1 MPGETEDRFA
11 IEELLARYCG
21 HLDNGRFA
29 EMAACFTEDGTWD
42 TAYGAATGRDRIEAL
57 VRRLASHGAPRPRM
71 LHLTANVIIEIAGD
85 TARATSSW
93 MVAQNSPRG
102 PLLDCA
108 GNYID
113 SLKKVG
119 GQWLFA
125 NRKIDRYIAIDLD
138 PKLPN

>member
-1 MPGETEDRFA
+1 MSVFEDRIA

-42 TAYGAATGRDRIEAL
+42 TAFGPAKGRAKIEEL
-57 VRRLASHGAPRPRM
+57 VRRLSARNQPRPAM
-71 LHLTANVIIEIAGD
+71 LHLTSNVIIEIAGD
-85 TARATSSW
+85 TATATSSW

-113 SLKKVG
+113 KLQKVG
-119 GQWLFA
+119 GQWLFSY
-125 NRKIDRYIAIDLD
+125 RKIDRYIAIDVKPEQLA
-138 PKLPN
+138 

>member
-1 MPGETEDRFA
+1 MNQLDDRIA

-21 HLDNGRFA
+21 HLDSGRFA
-29 EMAACFTEDGTWD
+29 EMAALFTPDGTWD
-42 TAYGAATGRDRIEAL
+42 TAFGAATGRDKIEAL
-57 VRRLASHGAPRPRM
+57 VRRLASHAAPTPRM
-71 LHLTANVIIEIAGD
+71 LHLTANVIIEIEGD
-85 TARATSSW
+85 AARATSSW

-113 SLKKVG
+113 SLKKIG

-125 NRKIDRYIAIDLD
+125 NRKIDRYIAIDLH
-138 PKLPN
+138 PKLPD